1 MIGTMFQ
8 RMTENC
14 AGEMPAAASHRSFG
28 AAAFA
33 SNVRLFKRGRG
44 SRAHATENFVTHDNG
59 LA

>member
-1 MIGTMFQ
+1 MFQ

-14 AGEMPAAASHRSFG
+14 AGEMPGAASHRSFG